1 MRTVLFY
8 TGEVQLHAARLCLDC
23 QEIHAES
30 TCPVCTS
37 ESFAALSR
45 WIPPQ
50 ERRAAPRS
58 SHGSDTAET
67 YRRLLA
73 SNDVSAAP
81 SRWPTRLAVAVAAAG
96 VGGWLWRHSSGS
108 PKPTRDSK
116 ATLEE

>member
-1 MRTVLFY
+1 M
-8 TGEVQLHAARLCLDC
+8 QLHAARLCLDC

-58 SHGSDTAET
+58 NQGADNAET

-73 SNDVSAAP
+73 SNEVSAAP
-81 SRWPTRLAVAVAAAG
+81 SRWPTRLAVVVAAAG
-96 VGGWLWRHSSGS
+96 VGGWLWRHSSRS
-108 PKPTRDSK
+108 PKPERESK
-116 ATLEE
+116 PSLAE